1 MRWLDGITNT
11 MDMSLSKL
19 QGLVMDREAWRA
31 AVHGVAGSD
40 VTERLNGTDHLTLV
54 RMAIIKKSA
63 AVAAAAAAAAK
74 SHQSCPTLCNPIDG
88 SMPGFPVYYQ
98 LRELAQTHFH
108 RVSEAIKPSHP
119 LSPPSPPGFNLS
131 QNQGLF

>member
-1 MRWLDGITNT
+1 

-74 SHQSCPTLCNPIDG
+74 SHQSCPTLTSIHDHWKND
-88 SMPGFPVYYQ
+88 S
-98 LRELAQTHFH
+98 FH
-108 RVSEAIKPSHP
+108 CCCCC
-119 LSPPSPPGFNLS
+119 
-131 QNQGLF
+131 